1 MVLSEPFLRKQGK
14 AYLVFETTKS
24 AYYRYSDGIIATLT
38 KGNYIP
44 VVGGA
49 FFPFQKFPKWIDCSF
64 FSRLDFDIW
73 YPKVESINYVP
84 EMEKYLGKLEIR
96 VHEKL
101 FEKLIYYLKHRK
113 FENLVGF
120 GPGLTPLGDDIL
132 SGYLLVKAF
141 YGERWD
147 ISMYRYKT
155 TDLSYQQLV
164 EATNLL
170 VPSPV
175 KLFLETGETV
185 EIENMGNTS
194 GLGWLIGIALAR
206 RGFKC

>member
-38 KGNYIP
+38 KGSYIP

-49 FFPFQKFPKWIDCSF
+49 FFPFQEFPKCIDCSF

-84 EMEKYLGKLEIR
+84 EMEKYLRKLEIR